1 MFSFSL
7 RHSVSPYE
15 ETLKHDEQARIK
27 ARQKEEK
34 VAVGWSGKGAPDERA
49 YADKS
54 AFCSDLSIR
63 THLTPEGRQAGF
75 KPELG
80 VL

>member
-1 MFSFSL
+1 MMSKPGLES
-7 RHSVSPYE
+7 
-15 ETLKHDEQARIK
+15 K
-27 ARQKEEK
+27 AKGEK
-34 VAVGWSGKGAPDERA
+34 VAVGWSGKGDPDERA

-63 THLTPEGRQAGF
+63 THLTSEGRQANF
-75 KPELG
+75 KHELG